1 MTEDIFYFRK
11 ELDYLHKTRELLINR
26 YPKLAPFLAYN
37 SNDPDVERI
46 IESLA
51 VLSSKI
57 HRELDANI
65 PFIAESLI
73 NILIPN
79 YTNSIPSVCMQEFKM
94 SDNCKENRIII
105 PKDTILKSSLVGTT
119 SCEFRTIYDVYL
131 YPLKINNVFI
141 NSEGKYNALTID
153 IETTKENLNISDIQM
168 DCMNIYLGNDVYTSN
183 TLLLWLLQYVQD
195 IVIIAYDI
203 KEQVKIPITSIQSI
217 GFSKNEN
224 LLNNND
230 DIGFSSF
237 ALLQELLLIPEKFNF
252 IRLNNLGITK
262 QFDVSRIGIKFIFN
276 KDIPKDCLPR
286 ISHFSLFATPI
297 INLFPM
303 QAEPIL
309 LDHSRDG
316 YRIFVDRSNMQAY
329 SVIQVLKV
337 KAHSSDMGR
346 RVLKNYYSFDRFAFI
361 DNSGDF
367 YSLANKVDSNGE
379 YYKEISF
386 YSTKENK
393 ETISIDILCSN
404 NNLPSSLK
412 LGDINEVIGYKDIL
426 TNNLTLPTSIKNIN
440 INNSTAW
447 NLVST
452 LSFSYQTML
461 IKESFLSIVH
471 TYLSIFESY
480 DTYFFSNLSD
490 ALLDI
495 KPEAI
500 YRIDGFI
507 TRRGIQSIMYI
518 DDSKF
523 YCIGEVYKLGLVFSH
538 FFASFASIN
547 SFCEL
552 RIVCTVSNI
561 TFTFPMVYGNKALM

>member
-1 MTEDIFYFRK
+1 MTEDVYYFRK
-11 ELDYLHKTRELLINR
+11 ELDYLHKTRQLLISK

-51 VLSSKI
+51 ILSSRINK
-57 HRELDANI
+57 ELDANI

-94 SDNCKENRIII
+94 SDNCSDNKLLI
-105 PKDTILKSSLVGTT
+105 PANTVLKSALVGTT

-131 YPLKINNVFI
+131 YPVKITNVAI

-153 IETTKENLNISDIQM
+153 IETTRNNLFISDLAM
-168 DCMNIYLGNDVYTSN
+168 DYLNIYLGNDVYTSN
-183 TLLLWLLQYVQD
+183 TLLLWLLQYVKD
-195 IVIIAYDI
+195 IIIMSYDS
-203 KEQVKIPITSIQSI
+203 KEQVKIPLSSIESI
-217 GFSKNEN
+217 GFLKNEN
-224 LLNNND
+224 LLNND

-237 ALLQELLLIPEKFNF
+237 SLLQELLLMPEKFHF
-252 IRLNNLGITK
+252 IRLRNLNIVN
-262 QFDVSRIGIKFIFN
+262 QFKVKKIGIKFIFN
-276 KDIPKDCLPR
+276 KDVPKDCMPR
-286 ISHFSLFATPI
+286 INHFSLSATPA

-309 LDHSRDG
+309 LDHTREG
-316 YRIFVDRSNMQAY
+316 YRIFVDRSNMQSY

-337 KAHSSDMGR
+337 KAHSSDTGR
-346 RVLKNYYSFDRFAFI
+346 RILKNYYSFERFAFI
-361 DNSGDF
+361 NNKGDF
-367 YSLANKVDSNGE
+367 YSLANKIDSNGE

-393 ETISIDILCSN
+393 ETISIDLLCSN

-412 LGDINEVIGYKDIL
+412 LGEINEVVGYKDVN
-426 TNNLTLPTSIKNIN
+426 TSNLTLPTNIKHVKIDNSI
-440 INNSTAW
+440 AW

-461 IKESFLSIVH
+461 NKESFLSIVY
-471 TYLSIFESY
+471 TYLSIFETY
-480 DTYFFSNLSD
+480 DTHFFTNLSD
-490 ALLDI
+490 ALIDI
-495 KPEAI
+495 KPEVI
-500 YRIDGFI
+500 YRIEGFI
-507 TRRGIQSIMYI
+507 TRRGVQSILYI

-523 YCIGEVYKLGLVFSH
+523 YCIGEVYKIGLVLSH
-538 FFASFASIN
+538 FFSSFASIN

-552 RIVCTVSNI
+552 RIICTSSDVN
-561 TFTFPMVYGNKALM
+561 FTFPMVNGNKALI